1 MQYVCQN
8 ALLLSKCFRH
18 AKINFAGKYTINYL
32 NNRTKG
38 IMGGLNGTKGT
49 MRGSDTMG
57 GSNGTKRIIRGSDT
71 MEGSNGMKRIIRGSD
86 GTKET
91 ME

>member
-38 IMGGLNGTKGT
+38 IMGGLNRMKGT
-49 MRGSDTMG
+49 MRGSDIMG
-57 GSNGTKRIIRGSDT
+57 GSNEWEDQIER
-71 MEGSNGMKRIIRGSD
+71 
-86 GTKET
+86 KE
-91 ME
+91 